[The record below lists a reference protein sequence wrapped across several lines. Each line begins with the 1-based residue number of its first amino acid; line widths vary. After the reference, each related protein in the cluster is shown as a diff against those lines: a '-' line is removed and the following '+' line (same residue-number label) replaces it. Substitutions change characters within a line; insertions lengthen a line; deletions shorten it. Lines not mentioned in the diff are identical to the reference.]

1 MASLSLQEAAEQAGT
16 SKVDIWRA
24 IQEGTLAA
32 QRMDDG
38 GFAINPA
45 ELFRVFERQRSNE
58 RPRGQNATASPQAL
72 GRPEPAASPETAATN
87 EIAAAF
93 AALGVELKGLLQQAA
108 KLPASDQ
115 PRERNDENCLSEQLD
130 VVADEADHLPEEA
143 PTGLDKANA
152 LTAEIETPIP
162 TLTDAKVAET
172 LPKTPW
178 WRRFVR

>member
-32 QRMDDG
+32 QRVDDG

-45 ELFRVFERQRSNE
+45 ELFRVFERQQSNE
-58 RPRGQNATASPQAL
+58 RLTGQNATASPQTL
-72 GRPEPAASPETAATN
+72 GRPEPPRSPETAATN

-93 AALGVELKGLLQQAA
+93 AALGVELEGLLEQAA
-108 KLPASDQ
+108 KVPASDQ
-115 PRERNDENCLSEQLD
+115 PRERNDQNCLSELD
-130 VVADEADHLPEEA
+130 GVADEADHLCAEA
-143 PTGLDKANA
+143 ATGLDKANA
-152 LTAEIETPIP
+152 LMAEIETPIP
-162 TLTDAKVAET
+162 TLTDAKAAET